1 MDGYLTCRG
10 KATWVSHTYACAQPQ
25 GRIQR
30 GVGALPTPTRS
41 IGKREKRMREEK
53 GETQPPLLWNSGSA
67 SAWAQLNATNDNMKI

>member
-1 MDGYLTCRG
+1 MDRYLTCRG

-53 GETQPPLLWNSGSA
+53 GNPLFGILDPPCTGTTKHNKRYHEDLVRH
-67 SAWAQLNATNDNMKI
+67 